1 MQTTRLNKLLEF
13 LKADPTDPFILYA
26 LATEYNTA
34 GDYKQAF
41 HYYNLLVDNS
51 PEYVGTYYHLGK
63 LLEKTGDKDRA
74 VEIYRLGLNAA
85 RNKHDNHAYAEL
97 QGALNAAMGMDYEDE

>member
-13 LKADPTDPFILYA
+13 LKADPSDPFILYA

-34 GDYKQAF
+34 GDHQQAF
-41 HYYNLLVDNS
+41 HYYNLLVENS

-63 LLEKTGDKDRA
+63 LLEKTGDKERA
-74 VEIYRLGLNAA
+74 IEIYRLGLKAA
-85 RNKHDNHAYAEL
+85 RNKNDNHAYSEL
-97 QGALNAAMGMDYEDE
+97 QGALNSALGLDYEDD

>member
-13 LKADPTDPFILYA
+13 LKADPADPFILYA

-34 GDYKQAF
+34 GDYDQAF
-41 HYYNLLVDNS
+41 HYYNLLVENS

-63 LLEKTGDKDRA
+63 LLEKTGNKEGA
-74 VEIYRLGLNAA
+74 VDIYQQGLKAA
-85 RNKHDNHAYAEL
+85 RHKHDNHAYAEL
-97 QGALNAAMGMDYEDE
+97 QGALNAAMGLDYEDD